1 MQYIALLRGINVGG
15 KRPVKMSVLKTAYE
29 AAGFTNV
36 QTYINS
42 GNVLFEAPETG
53 LTTLAATCD
62 QIMVETF
69 GFSVN
74 IAVVTAD
81 QLIQAVADAPAWWG
95 NMPDVKHNLIVAIA
109 PKTGAELSAHV
120 EAIKPAYEKVAVNGP
135 FIFWS
140 APVKTF
146 GRTRWSTVAKG
157 DLYQWLTIRNANTA
171 RKLVALA
178 QALRE
183 A

>member
-1 MQYIALLRGINVGG
+1 M
-15 KRPVKMSVLKTAYE
+15 
-29 AAGFTNV
+29 
-36 QTYINS
+36 
-42 GNVLFEAPETG
+42 
-53 LTTLAATCD
+53 
-62 QIMVETF
+62 
-69 GFSVN
+69 
-74 IAVVTAD
+74 
-81 QLIQAVADAPAWWG
+81 
-95 NMPDVKHNLIVAIA
+95 
-109 PKTGAELSAHV
+109 
-120 EAIKPAYEKVAVNGP
+120 NGP

>member
-1 MQYIALLRGINVGG
+1 MLLKQCRIGIVNADD
-15 KRPVKMSVLKTAYE
+15 KHL
-29 AAGFTNV
+29 
-36 QTYINS
+36 
-42 GNVLFEAPETG
+42 
-53 LTTLAATCD
+53 D
-62 QIMVETF
+62 QIVEGHTCKLETF

-81 QLIQAVADAPAWWG
+81 QLIQAVADAPTWWG

-109 PKTGAELSAHV
+109 PKTGAEL
-120 EAIKPAYEKVAVNGP
+120 
-135 FIFWS
+135 S

>member
-81 QLIQAVADAPAWWG
+81 QLIQAVADAPTWWG

-109 PKTGAELSAHV
+109 PKTGVEL
-120 EAIKPAYEKVAVNGP
+120 
-135 FIFWS
+135 S

>member
-1 MQYIALLRGINVGG
+1 M
-15 KRPVKMSVLKTAYE
+15 
-29 AAGFTNV
+29 
-36 QTYINS
+36 
-42 GNVLFEAPETG
+42 
-53 LTTLAATCD
+53 
-62 QIMVETF
+62 
-69 GFSVN
+69 
-74 IAVVTAD
+74 
-81 QLIQAVADAPAWWG
+81 
-95 NMPDVKHNLIVAIA
+95 
-109 PKTGAELSAHV
+109 SAHV
-120 EAIKPAYEKVAVNGP
+120 GAIKPAYEKVAVNGP

-157 DLYQWLTIRNANTA
+157 DLYQWLTIRNDNTA

>member
-1 MQYIALLRGINVGG
+1 M
-15 KRPVKMSVLKTAYE
+15 
-29 AAGFTNV
+29 
-36 QTYINS
+36 
-42 GNVLFEAPETG
+42 LFEAPETG

-157 DLYQWLTIRNANTA
+157 TYTSG
-171 RKLVALA
+171 
-178 QALRE
+178 
-183 A
+183 